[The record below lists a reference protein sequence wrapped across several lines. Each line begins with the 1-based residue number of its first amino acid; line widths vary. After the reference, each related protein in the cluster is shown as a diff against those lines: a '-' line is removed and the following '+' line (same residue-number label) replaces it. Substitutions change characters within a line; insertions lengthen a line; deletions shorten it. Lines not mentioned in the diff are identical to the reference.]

1 MTRGGFPFPV
11 DIYYQTDDKLEGVYH
26 RGQNKIWDGKKV
38 LSSALKKYGLP
49 QIDAEKQIAV
59 EALFSIILWGEYA
72 AWNVSSQLSSMLD
85 DYGAKMAAVSQAHD
99 EARHFYVMRDYL
111 QTLGHHPRPLP
122 APVQYILESV
132 LETPDLARKLLGM
145 QLMIEPVALTI
156 FRFVKKSNVDPVLT
170 ELLGYFEIDESR
182 HVALGVKYLPKILKR
197 MSKFEMMN
205 FLLWQARMIRAEIQG
220 LKYMEPYL
228 ITLGMDPLEVFEFT
242 EQRQIECLKMVT
254 LEMGLGDSLWA
265 PIVKLIDFQ
274 KHLMFRSNPKASFLR
289 RFGNSFISTFLT
301 SYTTEPHS

>member
-1 MTRGGFPFPV
+1 MPKSGFAFPV
-11 DIYYQTDDKLEGVYH
+11 DIYYQTEDKLEGVYH

-38 LSSALKKYGLP
+38 LSGALKKYGVP
-49 QIDAEKQIAV
+49 QMDAEQRLAI

-72 AWNVSSQLSSMLD
+72 AWNVSSQLSYMLD

-111 QTLGHHPRPLP
+111 HTLGHHPRPLP
-122 APVQYILESV
+122 APVQYVLESV
-132 LETPDLARKLLGM
+132 LETKDLARKLLGM

-170 ELLGYFEIDESR
+170 ELLELFEIDESR
-182 HVALGVKYLPKILKR
+182 HVALGVKYLPKILKK
-197 MSKFEMMN
+197 MNKLEMIN
-205 FLLWQARMIRAEIQG
+205 FLIWQAKMIKAEIRG

-242 EQRQIECLKMVT
+242 ERRQVECLKMVT
-254 LEMGLGDSLWA
+254 QEMGLGDSLWT

-274 KHLMFRSNPKASFLR
+274 KHLMFRSNPSSNFLK
-289 RFGNSFISTFLT
+289 RFGDSVVHTFFNSNTWE
-301 SYTTEPHS
+301 SY